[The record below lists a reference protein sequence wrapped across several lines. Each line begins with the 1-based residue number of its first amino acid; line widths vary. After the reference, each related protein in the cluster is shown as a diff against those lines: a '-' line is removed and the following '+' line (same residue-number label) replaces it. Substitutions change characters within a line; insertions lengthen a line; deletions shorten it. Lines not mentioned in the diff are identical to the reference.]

1 MGGIQILSATGA
13 TWTIAPQPGNLQH
26 VDAGFATALGTF
38 SSKWTATSN
47 TFRLSIVTPA
57 GTTGTVGVPLP
68 SGRTQGKLTVRA
80 LSGGGSAALRGLEPG
95 HTIVQADEGGRYW
108 LTDVPGGEY
117 EFVVTGS

>member
-1 MGGIQILSATGA
+1 M
-13 TWTIAPQPGNLQH
+13 
-26 VDAGFATALGTF
+26 
-38 SSKWTATSN
+38 
-47 TFRLSIVTPA
+47 
-57 GTTGTVGVPLP
+57 PLP